1 MKCKDGTITVNPIW
15 KTAFLDA
22 VIVGVIAHGY
32 MLFNKISYHDDTIFL
47 FSFGGTY
54 SSGRWVL
61 GIVENILD
69 KTVGLYSTPVFT
81 GSISI
86 ILIGMSAA
94 LACDVLR
101 IRSKLGAAY
110 IGAIMASFPVVAG
123 IFAYMF
129 TAGMYIAALFL
140 SVLGV
145 YVLSDRYNFKRC
157 LVACLMAISTGIYQ
171 AFLASSASLMI
182 MALFIYGLDHPD
194 RKFQAF
200 YFVMN
205 KICLMWKD
213 VELTSYQGINGHYDI
228 LKLPAKIVDVY
239 HSFLGGGYEE
249 INGQYLLS
257 HSVKVVIIL
266 TLVGALLMIGNK
278 QLNKLCKMW
287 LLFLL
292 MIFPLAVYLVKL
304 FSTDENF
311 HVYTLMVY
319 SLVYVYIFPICI
331 IERTD
336 CTAERVVLRFGRY
349 ILAAVLS
356 MLMLIYVYYD
366 NVAYLKMNFV
376 QEQTIAYFTTLVTQ
390 IRSVDG
396 YKDEYPV
403 VLLGYQAIEDNNF
416 FSSENFS
423 RIKFAGYEFEQKDLV
438 NHYANILYLYHH
450 LGFEPKIIYG
460 DAQDYWESE
469 EVQNMNCYPDS
480 GSIKIIDEAV
490 VVKFAEFE

>member
-69 KTVGLYSTPVFT
+69 KTLGLYSTPVFT

-86 ILIGMSAA
+86 ILIGMSAT

-129 TAGMYIAALFL
+129 TAGMYIASLFL

-157 LVACLMAISTGIYQ
+157 LAACLMAISTGIYQ

-182 MALFIYGLDHPD
+182 MALFIHGLDHPD
-194 RKFQAF
+194 RKFQAFFQEALVYAATFIGGVAF

-266 TLVGALLMIGNK
+266 TLAGALLMIGNK

-349 ILAAVLS
+349 IGSSIVDAYAHICVL
-356 MLMLIYVYYD
+356 
-366 NVAYLKMNFV
+366 
-376 QEQTIAYFTTLVTQ
+376 
-390 IRSVDG
+390 
-396 YKDEYPV
+396 
-403 VLLGYQAIEDNNF
+403 
-416 FSSENFS
+416 
-423 RIKFAGYEFEQKDLV
+423 
-438 NHYANILYLYHH
+438 
-450 LGFEPKIIYG
+450 
-460 DAQDYWESE
+460 
-469 EVQNMNCYPDS
+469 
-480 GSIKIIDEAV
+480 
-490 VVKFAEFE
+490 